1 MTLHLKS
8 RGYPFRPRLLFS
20 SFIVVG
26 VGFPTVYYFR
36 RGQFFICSL
45 DNPRSPRR
53 LVRFPPFPE
62 ILHQDVGKPTPYNV
76 SFLLFKS
83 SKKTIYCIFSYLS
96 SQISLSGYGNMDYCG
111 GRS

>member
-20 SFIVVG
+20 CFIVVG
-26 VGFPTVYYFR
+26 VGSPTVYYFR
-36 RGQFFICSL
+36 RGH
-45 DNPRSPRR
+45 NPRSPWR

-62 ILHQDVGKPTPYNV
+62 ILHQDVGKPTPYNA

-83 SKKTIYCIFSYLS
+83 PKNDILHFFVP
-96 SQISLSGYGNMDYCG
+96 
-111 GRS
+111 